1 MRDRKAFKHLRSGL
15 SLMLAAVFLLALAP
29 GMTASA
35 EEPGD
40 TLGATA
46 SATYDAQFVSERISN
61 NYTKVSAGYTA
72 AAYAGDPIVFPF
84 SLATGDAQLTSDTRD
99 YGVFPSVLDVTADN
113 VVELTVNVPQPG
125 LYAVGL
131 DYLSYDASVLPI
143 ELSMEVDG
151 AYPFYE
157 CRNVELQS
165 TWLPKAEPSYD
176 RYGDQVVTVPDKAI
190 QWNTF
195 SALLPRAAASSSGA

>member
-46 SATYDAQFVSERISN
+46 TASATYDAQFVSERISN

-84 SLATGDAQLTSDTRD
+84 SQATGDDPD
-99 YGVFPSVLDVTADN
+99 
-113 VVELTVNVPQPG
+113 
-125 LYAVGL
+125 
-131 DYLSYDASVLPI
+131 LPF
-143 ELSMEVDG
+143 
-151 AYPFYE
+151 A
-157 CRNVELQS
+157 
-165 TWLPKAEPSYD
+165 
-176 RYGDQVVTVPDKAI
+176 
-190 QWNTF
+190 
-195 SALLPRAAASSSGA
+195 